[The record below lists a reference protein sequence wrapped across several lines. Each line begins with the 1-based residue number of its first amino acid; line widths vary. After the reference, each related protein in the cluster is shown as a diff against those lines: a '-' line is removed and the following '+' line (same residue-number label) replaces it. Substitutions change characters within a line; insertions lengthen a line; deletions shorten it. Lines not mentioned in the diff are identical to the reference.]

1 MAKDTARP
9 APAPEKKKDETAKK
23 EGALKD
29 SELEGAVG
37 AGLDSYVQ
45 EQYRQ
50 HLQRTGGGG
59 G

>member
-1 MAKDTARP
+1 MAKDTAR
-9 APAPEKKKDETAKK
+9 PAPEKKKDETAKK